1 MPNDITN
8 DFNKVIAGLPL
19 EMLEELKKFL
29 REKPGAWSN
38 KALDALDIEFL
49 NRKGTFTIWNPETGE
64 LGYE

>member
-29 REKPGAWSN
+29 REKPGAWRN
-38 KALDALDIEFL
+38 KALDALDIELL
-49 NRKGTFTIWNPETGE
+49 NRKGTFTIWNPETGG
-64 LGYE
+64 LGNE

>member
-29 REKPGAWSN
+29 REKPGA
-38 KALDALDIEFL
+38 
-49 NRKGTFTIWNPETGE
+49 
-64 LGYE
+64 